1 MMTIPES
8 TSAEA
13 FDRYVPGRLLA
24 ASNGWKNLLVRI
36 YSEPRVE
43 ESVHYP
49 AVAEPRLVRILS
61 GAAVV
66 EERELGGPW
75 LKNHVQAGDFFLTA
89 SQSPYEVRWRAIGSE
104 PFRTMHLYLGLPVFD
119 RALEEAFQKDQGAM
133 HLRDVSGFKDN
144 FLSALLDGLHSE
156 LSSRYRGSSL
166 FIEGIA
172 QSLAG
177 HLVRTYADETT
188 EEYTGGLPGFRLRK
202 VRDLMVTHLED
213 EFSLTRLAREA
224 GMSEFHFSRAFK
236 RTTGFK
242 PSQYFINLRMER
254 ARRLLRETNRS
265 IIEIG
270 LNVGY
275 TSPSHFSRIFHREA
289 GISPSRY
296 RRSYGHAKPWC
307 AVEIRLRRSQIFIAP
322 RCKNGDQLRRSEIS
336 LGTTSDA
343 APNGAFRF
351 YVAVAINI
359 LLLRS

>member
-1 MMTIPES
+1 MTTIPES

-13 FDRYVPGRLLA
+13 FDQYVRGRLMA

-43 ESVHYP
+43 ERVIYP
-49 AVAEPRLVRILS
+49 AVAEPRIVRILS

-66 EERELGGPW
+66 EEREPGGPW
-75 LKNHVQAGDFFLTA
+75 LKTHVQAGDFFLTA
-89 SQSPYEVRWRAIGSE
+89 SQSQYEVRWRAIE
-104 PFRTMHLYLGLPVFD
+104 PHKTMHVYLGLPLFN
-119 RALEEAFQKDQGAM
+119 RAMEEAFQKDQGTI

-144 FLSALLDGLHSE
+144 FLSALLEELHKE
-156 LSSRYRGSSL
+156 LLSRHQGSAL
-166 FIEGIA
+166 FIDGMA
-172 QSLAG
+172 QTLAG
-177 HLVRTYADETT
+177 HLVRTYADGASPDRK
-188 EEYTGGLPGFRLRK
+188 GGLPGFRLRK

-213 EFSLTRLAREA
+213 AFSLTRLAQEA
-224 GMSEFHFSRAFK
+224 GLSEFHFSRAFK

-275 TSPSHFSRIFHREA
+275 TSPSHFARIFHREV

-296 RRSYGHAKPWC
+296 RRSYGRAKP
-307 AVEIRLRRSQIFIAP
+307 AR
-322 RCKNGDQLRRSEIS
+322 
-336 LGTTSDA
+336 
-343 APNGAFRF
+343 
-351 YVAVAINI
+351 
-359 LLLRS
+359 

>member
-13 FDRYVPGRLLA
+13 FNQYVPGRLMA

-43 ESVHYP
+43 ERVIYP
-49 AVAEPRLVRILS
+49 AVAEPRIVRILS

-75 LKNHVQAGDFFLTA
+75 LKTRVEAGDFFLTA
-89 SQSPYEVRWRAIGSE
+89 SQSPYEVRWRAIG
-104 PFRTMHLYLGLPVFD
+104 PFETMHLYLGLPVFN
-119 RALEEAFQKDQGAM
+119 RAMEEAFQKDQGAM

-144 FLSALLDGLHSE
+144 FLSALLERLHKE
-156 LSSRYRGSSL
+156 LSSRYQSSSL
-166 FIEGIA
+166 FVEGIA

-188 EEYTGGLPGFRLRK
+188 YEHKGGLPGFRFRK
-202 VRDLMVTHLED
+202 VRHLMVTHLEE
-213 EFSLTRLAREA
+213 EFSLIRLAREA

-236 RTTGFK
+236 RTTRIK
-242 PSQYFINLRMER
+242 PSQYFIDLRMER
-254 ARRLLRETNRS
+254 ARRLLRETSRS

-275 TSPSHFSRIFHREA
+275 TSPSHFARIFRREI
-289 GISPSRY
+289 GISPSEY
-296 RRSYGHAKPWC
+296 RRS
-307 AVEIRLRRSQIFIAP
+307 
-322 RCKNGDQLRRSEIS
+322 
-336 LGTTSDA
+336 
-343 APNGAFRF
+343 
-351 YVAVAINI
+351 
-359 LLLRS
+359 